1 MSVSIIVPCYNVAPY
16 VEACLDSLVNQS
28 LRNIEII
35 CVNDG
40 STDVTPALLDAWA
53 EKEDRIRVIHRENGG
68 QALARNLGMDMAG
81 GEYVGFVD
89 PDDYVEPSMF
99 ARLVEEARRHGADV
113 TACGYTSFSDGDG
126 SVLEELS
133 WSPAPGVD
141 KGVQSDVMRTNS
153 VWERMDVV
161 TCNKLYR
168 RDFLDRHGLRFE
180 TSFRSMEDDVLWL
193 MVLAHATCLAVIPDR
208 LYWYRRQRHGSVS
221 QMLEAQERPLL
232 LVAER
237 LLHATEYWKKCG
249 WLESGLERG
258 WVLRA
263 LRHYLLVRLLNPGQ
277 PLPQLSEEEWGRLRG
292 KCREWFALAGK
303 RKRSG
308 LSANGTLSYAGC
320 WLLRRNI
327 PASCPVR
334 GGSFSPAAADG
345 GDVTTGLKGSFPLA
359 AVGNSF
365 PADWFLTFCASLGLA
380 GTPVLK

>member
-258 WVLRA
+258 WVL
-263 LRHYLLVRLLNPGQ
+263 Q
-277 PLPQLSEEEWGRLRG
+277 
-292 KCREWFALAGK
+292 
-303 RKRSG
+303 
-308 LSANGTLSYAGC
+308 
-320 WLLRRNI
+320 
-327 PASCPVR
+327 
-334 GGSFSPAAADG
+334 D
-345 GDVTTGLKGSFPLA
+345 
-359 AVGNSF
+359 
-365 PADWFLTFCASLGLA
+365 
-380 GTPVLK
+380 

>member
-208 LYWYRRQRHGSVS
+208 LYWSARGTAPSPRCWKRRNVPSCWWRNGCC
-221 QMLEAQERPLL
+221 MLRSIGKNA
-232 LVAER
+232 A
-237 LLHATEYWKKCG
+237 G
-249 WLESGLERG
+249 WNPAWSAAGYSGL
-258 WVLRA
+258 
-263 LRHYLLVRLLNPGQ
+263 
-277 PLPQLSEEEWGRLRG
+277 
-292 KCREWFALAGK
+292 
-303 RKRSG
+303 
-308 LSANGTLSYAGC
+308 
-320 WLLRRNI
+320 
-327 PASCPVR
+327 
-334 GGSFSPAAADG
+334 
-345 GDVTTGLKGSFPLA
+345 
-359 AVGNSF
+359 
-365 PADWFLTFCASLGLA
+365 
-380 GTPVLK
+380 

>member
-1 MSVSIIVPCYNVAPY
+1 MSVSIVVPCYNVAPY
-16 VEACLDSLVNQS
+16 VEECLESLVNQS
-28 LRNIEII
+28 LQDLEII

-40 STDVTPALLDAWA
+40 STDATPALLDAWA
-53 EKEDRIRVIHRENGG
+53 RRDGRIRVIHRENGG
-68 QALARNLGMDMAG
+68 QASARNVGMDTAA

-89 PDDYVEPSMF
+89 PDDYVEHAMF
-99 ARLVEEARRHGADV
+99 ARLVEESRRHGADV

-133 WSPAPGVD
+133 WSPAAGVE
-141 KGVQSDVMRTNS
+141 KEVQSSMARAGS

-168 RDFLDRHGLRFE
+168 RDFLNRHGLRFE

-193 MVLAHATCLAVIPDR
+193 MALAHASCLAVIPDR
-208 LYWYRRQRHGSVS
+208 LYWYRRRRRGSVS

-263 LRHYLLVRLLNPGQ
+263 LRHYRHSGPSVLVPPPEARFRLPDAGSAGTSPPAGGGTAAACYGVL
-277 PLPQLSEEEWGRLRG
+277 EKMR
-292 KCREWFALAGK
+292 LAGI
-303 RKRSG
+303 RPGARLGTPGSEALSSG
-308 LSANGTLSYAGC
+308 
-320 WLLRRNI
+320 
-327 PASCPVR
+327 
-334 GGSFSPAAADG
+334 PAAESGAA
-345 GDVTTGLKGSFPLA
+345 PA
-359 AVGNSF
+359 AVE
-365 PADWFLTFCASLGLA
+365 
-380 GTPVLK
+380 

>member
-193 MVLAHATCLAVIPDR
+193 MVLAHAT
-208 LYWYRRQRHGSVS
+208 
-221 QMLEAQERPLL
+221 
-232 LVAER
+232 
-237 LLHATEYWKKCG
+237 
-249 WLESGLERG
+249 
-258 WVLRA
+258 
-263 LRHYLLVRLLNPGQ
+263 
-277 PLPQLSEEEWGRLRG
+277 
-292 KCREWFALAGK
+292 
-303 RKRSG
+303 
-308 LSANGTLSYAGC
+308 
-320 WLLRRNI
+320 
-327 PASCPVR
+327 
-334 GGSFSPAAADG
+334 
-345 GDVTTGLKGSFPLA
+345 
-359 AVGNSF
+359 
-365 PADWFLTFCASLGLA
+365 
-380 GTPVLK
+380 